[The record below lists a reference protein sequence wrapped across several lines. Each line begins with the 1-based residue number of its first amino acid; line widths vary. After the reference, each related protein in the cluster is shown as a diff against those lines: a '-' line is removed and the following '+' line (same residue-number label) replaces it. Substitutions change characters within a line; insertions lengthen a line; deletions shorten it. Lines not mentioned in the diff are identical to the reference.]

1 MLYLVYY
8 DIFENL
14 TAAILI
20 SIGYRVKIPGVYLDT
35 CRANFT
41 CPCVAPTYL
50 IFKHEFCASI
60 FFRCIVNVYCHL
72 SPRFKSNSIFL
83 ETKKFV
89 SIEIYTVGM
98 NQTLVYHQYETR
110 YVQVQYQ
117 IVLQRE
123 FLYMQFYYTRTTTNE
138 TT

>member
-14 TAAILI
+14 TAII
-20 SIGYRVKIPGVYLDT
+20 SIGYRIEIPGVYLDT
-35 CRANFT
+35 RRVHFT
-41 CPCVAPTYL
+41 RPCVAPTYL
-50 IFKHEFCASI
+50 ISIHEFCASI

-72 SPRFKSNSIFL
+72 SPRLKSNNIFL

-123 FLYMQFYYTRTTTNE
+123 FLYMQFYNTQTKTNE